1 MRDNFQPLVIRL
13 MKLVQTAAVLVVLAW
28 ALPAVAQD
36 TQEPVFD
43 AMATIKVSVGVVAKH
58 HLKKPKIDQ
67 PFLARWLKQYLE
79 TLDPA
84 KLYFLAK
91 DISEFEK
98 FDDKLPEFKAAK
110 SAKLI
115 KLISKRYQLRVESA
129 LQHAL
134 DRIDQAFDF
143 TIDESMPLAYEQWP
157 QTNSDR
163 TERWRLQ
170 LKYDLLVERSHTSK
184 RSAQIEF
191 LKSRYESI
199 RKQAEQHSGQQALA
213 VYLDSFCLTVD
224 PHSAYISAK
233 EYNNLFGWGAW
244 RGRKTIG
251 VGLSPINGRLMISR
265 VARDFSREPN
275 ASKIFGCELLAIRSQ
290 KGVLYNCRETT
301 LSTIGQ
307 LITRGFQ
314 RDESVTLELYDEM
327 KLQRFAVK
335 WPRRPSS

>member
-1 MRDNFQPLVIRL
+1 M
-13 MKLVQTAAVLVVLAW
+13 
-28 ALPAVAQD
+28 
-36 TQEPVFD
+36 
-43 AMATIKVSVGVVAKH
+43 
-58 HLKKPKIDQ
+58 
-67 PFLARWLKQYLE
+67 
-79 TLDPA
+79 
-84 KLYFLAK
+84 
-91 DISEFEK
+91 
-98 FDDKLPEFKAAK
+98 
-110 SAKLI
+110 
-115 KLISKRYQLRVESA
+115 
-129 LQHAL
+129 
-134 DRIDQAFDF
+134 
-143 TIDESMPLAYEQWP
+143 
-157 QTNSDR
+157 
-163 TERWRLQ
+163 
-170 LKYDLLVERSHTSK
+170 
-184 RSAQIEF
+184 
-191 LKSRYESI
+191 
-199 RKQAEQHSGQQALA
+199 
-213 VYLDSFCLTVD
+213 YLDSFCLTVD